1 VCVWFTSVP
10 SLDEHLLTSRANEA
24 LAEHLA
30 EMHEYGW
37 SITCLFYS
45 LLHLVE
51 AYLQNQDKASA
62 NHGERNHLIRQDE
75 AIGGIHRRYV
85 LLKHESENARYEC
98 RRFNAGESTYL
109 RDSIYHPVATHMRTL
124 LGVN

>member
-1 VCVWFTSVP
+1 MPSRVDHLAASV
-10 SLDEHLLTSRANEA
+10 ANEA
-24 LAEHLA
+24 LSARLA
-30 EMHEYGW
+30 EMREYGW

-51 AYLQNQDKASA
+51 AYLQEHNAPSG
-62 NHGERNHLIRQDE
+62 NHGERNNRIRLQP
-75 AIGGIHRRYV
+75 ALSSIHRRYV

-98 RRFNAGESTYL
+98 RSFNAGESSYL
-109 RDSIYHPVATHMRTL
+109 RDSIYMPVATHVRSL